1 MGQPRAALWI
11 GGLRMAKF
19 HVVYF
24 GSNDVPVNLIRPI
37 LDEIDAEM
45 AIARPKTDA
54 EVIEAGREAD
64 AIIMHGSVPFTRE
77 IISRLKRCKV
87 VCRTGVGVD
96 RMDLRAAAEFGVKVC
111 NAAGCNSIE
120 VAEQTI
126 GLLVAISRK
135 LVRMNQYVREG
146 RWRRHTAELHAYR
159 GPVHRIAGR
168 TLGIVGLGHVGR
180 QVAPRAQGLKMRV
193 QSVDPY
199 LDPNIAEDLGA
210 PLVSL
215 DELIR
220 TSDFISLHAPLTSQ
234 TRKMFGRAQFE
245 AMKPTAYLINCAR
258 GGLVDTEALYDALVA
273 GQIAGAALDV
283 TDPEPLPSD
292 HKILTLPNVIVTCHT
307 AANSNES
314 YVDCQTHAAREV
326 ARVLSGQPP
335 TTEVKDPWLL
345 AEAQDQGFG
354 GV

>member
-1 MGQPRAALWI
+1 
-11 GGLRMAKF
+11 MAKF
-19 HVVYF
+19 RVVYC
-24 GSNDVPVNLIRPI
+24 GSNEVPVTLIKPI
-37 LDEIDAEM
+37 LDEIDAELV
-45 AIARPKTDA
+45 IERPTTDA
-54 EVIEAGREAD
+54 EVARAGRDAD
-64 AIIMHGSVPFTRE
+64 AMIFHGAIPFTRE
-77 IISRLKRCKV
+77 IISQLKRCKI

-96 RMDLRAAAEFGVKVC
+96 RMDLAAAAEHGTVVA

-126 GLLVAISRK
+126 GLLIAISRK
-135 LVRMNQYVREG
+135 LVRMNQYAHEG

-159 GPVHRIAGR
+159 GRVSRIAGR

-193 QSVDPY
+193 QAVDPY
-199 LDPNIAEDLGA
+199 LDPKIAAELGV

-215 DELIR
+215 DEIIK
-220 TSDFISLHAPLTSQ
+220 TSDVISLHAPLTSQ
-234 TRKMFGRAQFE
+234 TRKMFSRAQFE

-258 GGLVDTEALYDALVA
+258 GGLVDTEALYEALVA

-283 TDPEPLPSD
+283 TDPEPLPRD

-307 AANSNES
+307 AANSDES

-326 ARVLSGQPP
+326 ARVLSGQQP
-335 TTEVKDPWLL
+335 TTEIKDPWLL
-345 AEAQDQGFG
+345 AEAQDQGFCG
-354 GV
+354 A

>member
-1 MGQPRAALWI
+1 
-11 GGLRMAKF
+11 MAKF
-19 HVVYF
+19 RVVYC
-24 GSNDVPVNLIRPI
+24 GSNDVPIHLIKPI
-37 LDEIDAEM
+37 LDEIGAELV
-45 AIARPKTDA
+45 IERPKSDA
-54 EVIEAGREAD
+54 EVARAGRDAD
-64 AIIMHGSVPFTRE
+64 AMIFHGAIPFTRG
-77 IISRLKRCKV
+77 IISQLERCKV

-96 RMDLRAAAEFGVKVC
+96 RMDLAAAADQGIVVC

-126 GLLVAISRK
+126 GLLIAAARK
-135 LVRMNQYVREG
+135 LVRMNQYAREG

-159 GPVHRIAGR
+159 GPVSRIAGR

-180 QVAPRAQGLKMRV
+180 QVAPRAQGLKLSVRA
-193 QSVDPY
+193 VDPY
-199 LDPNIAEDLGA
+199 LDPKIAQGLGV

-215 DELIR
+215 DELIK
-220 TSDFISLHAPLTSQ
+220 TSDYISLHAPLTPQ
-234 TRKMFGRAQFE
+234 TRKMFGRAEFA
-245 AMKPTAYLINCAR
+245 AMRAGAFLINCAR
-258 GGLVDTEALYDALVA
+258 GGLVDTEALYDALA
-273 GQIAGAALDV
+273 SGHLAGAALDV
-283 TDPEPLPSD
+283 TDPEPLPGD
-292 HKILTLPNVIVTCHT
+292 HKLLTLPNVIVTCHT

>member
-1 MGQPRAALWI
+1 
-11 GGLRMAKF
+11 MAKF
-19 HVVYF
+19 NVVYF
-24 GSNDVPVNLIRPI
+24 GSNDVPVNLIKPI
-37 LDEIDAEM
+37 LDEIGAEM
-45 AIARPKTDA
+45 TIRKPTTDA
-54 EVIEAGREAD
+54 DVVEMGRDAN

-77 IISRLKRCKV
+77 IIAQLKHCKI

-96 RMDLRAAAEFGVKVC
+96 RMDLQAAAEFGVIVC
-111 NAAGCNSIE
+111 NAAGGNSIE

-126 GLLVAISRK
+126 GLLIAVARK
-135 LVRMNQYVREG
+135 LVRMNQYVRDG
-146 RWRRHTAELHAYR
+146 KWRRHTAELHAYR
-159 GPVHRIAGR
+159 GPVSRITGR

-180 QVAPRAQGLKMRV
+180 QVAPRAQGLKLNV
-193 QSVDPY
+193 QAVDPY
-199 LDPNIAEDLGA
+199 LDPKIAHSLNVK
-210 PLVSL
+210 LVSL

-220 TSDFISLHAPLTSQ
+220 TSDFISLHAPLTLQ
-234 TRKMFGRAQFE
+234 TRRMFGKPQFT

-258 GGLVDTEALYDALVA
+258 GGLVDTDALYDALVA

-283 TDPEPLPSD
+283 TDPEPLPAD

-307 AANSNES
+307 AGNSNES

-326 ARVLSGQPP
+326 ARVLSGQAP
-335 TTEVKDPWLL
+335 TTEIKDPWLL

>member
-1 MGQPRAALWI
+1 
-11 GGLRMAKF
+11 MAKF
-19 HVVYF
+19 RVKYF
-24 GSNDVPVNLIRPI
+24 GSNEVPVALIKPI
-37 LDEIDAEM
+37 LDEIDAELV
-45 AIARPKTDA
+45 IARPKTDA
-54 EVIEAGREAD
+54 EVAEAGRDAD

-77 IISRLKRCKV
+77 IIAQLKRCKV

-96 RMDLRAAAEFGVKVC
+96 RMDLQAAEEFGLKIC

-126 GLLVAISRK
+126 GLLIAVSRK
-135 LVRMNQYVREG
+135 LVRMNQYARDG
-146 RWRRHTAELHAYR
+146 KWRRHTAELHAYR
-159 GPVHRIAGR
+159 GPVSRIAGR
-168 TLGIVGLGHVGR
+168 TLGILGLGHVGR

-193 QSVDPY
+193 QAVDPY
-199 LDPNIAEDLGA
+199 LDPKIAKELGV

-220 TSDFISLHAPLTSQ
+220 TSDFVSLHAPLTSQ
-234 TRKMFGRAQFE
+234 TRKMFSKPQFA
-245 AMKPTAYLINCAR
+245 AMKNTAYLINCAR

-273 GQIAGAALDV
+273 GTIAGAALDV
-283 TDPEPLPSD
+283 TDPEPLPGD
-292 HKILTLPNVIVTCHT
+292 HKILALPNVIVTCHT

-314 YVDCQTHAAREV
+314 YADCQTHAAREV
-326 ARVLSGQPP
+326 ARVLSGQAP